1 MNSNK
6 TSLKSQLIRLGLIVP
21 LALVSVGVYADAAA
35 DAAAAAANDELID
48 SADFGTKADTETDFS
63 VDPFAVPAGSADGA
77 NGDELAAQKLEKA
90 FFITTGT
97 GAEAK
102 TSITTLGQYFAGAI
116 DAGRE
121 LINFQTAGVTDGVVS
136 VQAGGGSGTV
146 IIKDGT
152 NLADLTLSGKAIVL
166 GTGTESSPNGADKLV
181 LGAFGGYGAI
191 GFDSKFH
198 ATFDKDGKETTDATE
213 KAAFKPSVVAQSSGF
228 GGGLFATYKA
238 DADSPLGF
246 SVEGKIR
253 YTKMTHLFT
262 TKKIESLVTTVA
274 QAAVPAVPAV
284 PATSTAPAVAAV
296 PAVPAV
302 PEASTDKIVK
312 TYYGYKNGA
321 VNGDLGVGYALQV
334 AEVAGFPII
343 VQGTAKVA
351 ADYDKFEKD
360 AKDDKVKGVVLVSQK
375 FGLNL
380 CTALLD
386 GKLSAA
392 IGAKLSKTAALAS
405 QGQEFAGIPAR
416 QDQKF
421 SKFLVANLGYR
432 FNDTISIGFGGEALV
447 PEKAKAGEENK
458 PGTMLGLAAVGFGL
472 NYRF

>member
-6 TSLKSQLIRLGLIVP
+6 TSLKSQLIRLGLVVP

-35 DAAAAAANDELID
+35 EAAAAAAAAANAALPDAATYGTE
-48 SADFGTKADTETDFS
+48 ADIETDFT
-63 VDPFAVPAGSADGA
+63 VDPFEKKNSEGKS
-77 NGDELAAQKLEKA
+77 GDDIAAQELEKVL
-90 FFITTGT
+90 FDSTTQ
-97 GAEAK
+97 AP
-102 TSITTLGQYFAGAI
+102 TTLGQYFAGALEVGK
-116 DAGRE
+116 D

-146 IIKDGT
+146 IIKDGA

-181 LGAFGGYGAI
+181 LGAFGGYGVI

-198 ATFDKDGKETTDATE
+198 LTFDKDGKETTDVAA
-213 KAAFKPSVVAQSSGF
+213 KKAFKPSVVAQSSGF

-238 DADSPLGF
+238 NADSPLGF

-274 QAAVPAVPAV
+274 QAAVPAVPEE
-284 PATSTAPAVAAV
+284 STN
-296 PAVPAV
+296 
-302 PEASTDKIVK
+302 KLVK
-312 TYYGYKNGA
+312 NYYGYKNGA
-321 VNGDLGVGYALQV
+321 VAGDLGVGYALQV

-360 AKDDKVKGVVLVSQK
+360 AKDDTVKGVVLVSQK

-405 QGQEFAGIPAR
+405 QGQDFAGIPAR
-416 QDQKF
+416 NDEKF
-421 SKFLVANLGYR
+421 SKFIVANLSYR

-447 PEKAKAGEENK
+447 PEKAKASEENK
-458 PGTMLGLAAVGFGL
+458 PGTMLGFAAVGFGL